1 MESLERLKISDEAPS
16 LLNLPTD
23 IIYII
28 ISYLDTAN
36 SVAHLAATCKGL
48 YHLVSERGWRI
59 FVTQNFNTFTISEVS
74 SASEWKARA
83 RSLTFQS
90 RDWDKRGFVVDAITP
105 ITHQRWQSR
114 TGTARQSI
122 PSNIIVDAY
131 HRREGNDDHD
141 FIFWGAGEDVFAIV
155 RHHKGPKARSDE
167 TFSRMGQLSGYHAGK
182 DDVTCVSIVRDSKC
196 NYGQAEGPQVVVGR
210 ANGRLQV
217 LSIGAQDFGDTLLSF
232 GDVNPLHNI
241 SIKSEIQALDI
252 NYKQGILAAATKN
265 CILNYSLDKDR
276 QTIHNATT
284 ENHGSGD
291 QIYVNDFIDLKGN
304 QKDVGNFDFIRSAKF
319 VNDNTLAV
327 GLNKGPK
334 PLQYLE
340 YTPTGM
346 VISHSTKT
354 KIQDTAYDNRLQ
366 TVRAILPIDT
376 SSLTSKGGNA
386 VLTSWDDGTVRL
398 QDLRTSSLTDTV
410 FQDNFEITTPINAL
424 LTRGLERF
432 IAGSAH
438 NSTLKVFDYRWPKRY
453 YHTEGLPCGND
464 APYPAPRSLSVVK
477 VPSFVSNR
485 TTCDHVAGLRCR
497 WHTLSRHDFYRPNF
511 NMWLPVFR
519 RRHNSPVYSLAS
531 PSDISPLVIA
541 GLSGIIVEIT
551 PKSSTWPLTRPYLWS
566 TKDSVVKRRA
576 ETVAL
581 IETGSGFEVE
591 DVANVQRMP
600 IVYQHSQE
608 SLRRRFD
615 TPMKKRH
622 RLDEWLVSS
631 VNVINPIN

>member
-1 MESLERLKISDEAPS
+1 MELLKISDEPPS
-16 LLNLPTD
+16 LLNLPAD
-23 IIYII
+23 ILYII
-28 ISYLDTAN
+28 ISYLDTAK
-36 SVAHLAATCKGL
+36 SVAHLSATCKGL

-59 FVTQNFNTFTISEVS
+59 FVTQNFNTFTLSEVTS
-74 SASEWKARA
+74 GYEWKARA
-83 RSLTFQS
+83 RSLTSQS
-90 RDWDKRGFVVDAITP
+90 RDWDKRSFVVDAITP
-105 ITHQRWQSR
+105 LVQQRWQLR

-122 PSNIIVDAY
+122 PSNIIVDAH
-131 HRREGNDDHD
+131 HRHEGNDDQD
-141 FIFWGAGEDVFAIV
+141 FIFWGAGEDVFGIL
-155 RHHKGPKARSDE
+155 RHHKGPKVRTDE
-167 TFSRMGQLSGYHAGK
+167 TFSRMGELSGYHAGK
-182 DDVTCVSIVRDSKC
+182 DDVTCVSILKDSKY
-196 NYGQAEGPQVVVGR
+196 NYGQTNGPQVAVGR
-210 ANGRLQV
+210 ANGRLQL
-217 LSIGAQDFGDTLLSF
+217 LSIGTQDFGNPLLSF
-232 GDVNPLHNI
+232 GDVNPLHNT
-241 SIKSEIQALDI
+241 SVKTEIQALDI
-252 NYKQGILAAATKN
+252 NYKQGLLAAATKHR
-265 CILNYSLDKDR
+265 ILNYSLDKDR

-284 ENHGSGD
+284 KDHGATD
-291 QIYVNDFIDLKGN
+291 HIYVDDFFDLKGN
-304 QKDVGNFDFIRSAKF
+304 QADVGSFDFIRSAKF

-327 GLNKGPK
+327 GLNKGPQ

-346 VISHSTKT
+346 VVSHLTKT
-354 KIQDTAYDNRLQ
+354 KVQDTTYDDRLQ
-366 TVRAILPIDT
+366 TVRAILPVDT
-376 SSLTSKGGNA
+376 SSITSKGGNA

-398 QDLRTSSLTDTV
+398 QDLRTPSPTDTI

-477 VPSFVSNR
+477 VPTFISNR

-531 PSDISPLVIA
+531 PSDISPMIIA
-541 GLSGIIVEIT
+541 GLSGIIVEVT
-551 PKSSTWPLTRPYLWS
+551 PKSSTWPATRPYLWS
-566 TKDSVVKRRA
+566 TKDSVVKRRG
-576 ETVAL
+576 EMVAL
-581 IETGSGFEVE
+581 IETGSGFEVD

-608 SLRRRFD
+608 SEWRRLD
-615 TPMKKRH
+615 TPQKKRH

-631 VNVINPIN
+631 VNVINPIS